1 MKEPYCP
8 DGHGCTVS
16 VEKEKEMKMI
26 DLLGDV
32 LESEAMHD
40 LLDHVVLGKLRS
52 SLDNCA
58 VERQRLDKIKA
69 NRELL
74 PHEEEDW
81 NCVVQD
87 IHALN
92 RVIDLYG
99 G

>member
-1 MKEPYCP
+1 
-8 DGHGCTVS
+8 
-16 VEKEKEMKMI
+16 MI
-26 DLLGDV
+26 ELLEDA

-40 LLDHVVLGKLRS
+40 LLDHVMLGKLRS
-52 SLDNCA
+52 SLDSCII
-58 VERQRLDKIKA
+58 ERERLDNIKA

-74 PHEEEDW
+74 LHEEEDW
-81 NCVVQD
+81 ECLVQD

>member
-1 MKEPYCP
+1 MKIIE
-8 DGHGCTVS
+8 
-16 VEKEKEMKMI
+16 
-26 DLLGDV
+26 LLGNA

-52 SLDNCA
+52 SLDNCV
-58 VERQRLDKIKA
+58 VERERLDNIKA
-69 NRELL
+69 NRELK

-92 RVIDLYG
+92 RVIDYYG
-99 G
+99 

>member
-1 MKEPYCP
+1 
-8 DGHGCTVS
+8 
-16 VEKEKEMKMI
+16 MKMI

-32 LESEAMHD
+32 LETEAMHD
-40 LLDHVVLGKLRS
+40 LLDHVVLGKLKS
-52 SLDNCA
+52 SLDSCII
-58 VERQRLDKIKA
+58 ERERLDNIKA

-81 NCVVQD
+81 KCAVLD

-92 RVIDLYG
+92 RVIDYYG

>member
-1 MKEPYCP
+1 
-8 DGHGCTVS
+8 
-16 VEKEKEMKMI
+16 MKMI

-40 LLDHVVLGKLRS
+40 LLDHVMLGKLKS
-52 SLDNCA
+52 SLDSC
-58 VERQRLDKIKA
+58 VIERTRLDKIKED
-69 NRELL
+69 RGILL
-74 PHEEEDW
+74 HEEWE
-81 NCVVQD
+81 CLVRD